1 MAPAASDYVEEDLL
15 SLVGISRDELRL
27 FFSEQVRDQTV
38 AFWYEN
44 AFDGSLCRY
53 IWRPGPEQWR
63 NAVPHE
69 ANDVAPTPSTPHL

>member
-15 SLVGISRDELRL
+15 SLVGISRDELRF

-44 AFDGSLCRY
+44 AFDGKSVPVYLAT
-53 IWRPGPEQWR
+53 WPGAMAECGSAR
-63 NAVPHE
+63 
-69 ANDVAPTPSTPHL
+69 S